1 MSAVRLLWAQMKR
14 RAPRLANLIRIPVLV
29 FFRPRRAYTRAHL
42 ACVRAYDES
51 IRWISRLIEGA
62 LAHAV
67 EVQRTRGLV
76 RGDGGNSVGYRL
88 EAAAA
93 SLGIRYLDKR
103 YRHVFQDT
111 LSVQWDRWFGS
122 EHFSGE
128 SIVLAIGTLGPGG
141 SERQVVTTLLGLA
154 AAGYRDLYLLCTYSG
169 GQASRFYAHLL
180 EGCPVTIS
188 ELSAGLGDAHDG
200 GGGDEALP
208 CGGLKVL
215 RDKLPDD
222 LKDIAC
228 FARDLLARRPRIVHA
243 WLDWNNVKAGL
254 AAAVIGVPR
263 IVLSTRSITPDNFPL
278 FQPYMREAY
287 RALAEHP
294 TVCLLNNS
302 EAGARAYEQWLGL
315 PHGTFNVVRNG
326 FDFSSLEPANKV
338 APAREFRA
346 RLGISHEAPLIGSVL
361 RFSEEKRP
369 LLWVDVAAR
378 VSERRPDV
386 MFLMIGDGP
395 LREET
400 RRHAE
405 ACGLGDRIV
414 MPGYEK
420 DSASAIAA
428 MDLFLLT
435 SRIEGL
441 PNVLV
446 EAQALG
452 VPVVTTHVGGT
463 AETLVQGETGYAVFP
478 HSADLL
484 ANAVLKIL
492 GNAPWRQ
499 AARKAASQFVRER
512 FPVSR
517 MLEGTL
523 DAYFGGGEF
532 AKRRDR

>member
-1 MSAVRLLWAQMKR
+1 MRLLWAQMKR
-14 RAPRLANLIRIPVLV
+14 RAPRLANLIRISVLV
-29 FFRPRRAYTRAHL
+29 FVRPRRAYTRAHL
-42 ACVRAYDES
+42 ACVKAYDES
-51 IRWISRLIEGA
+51 VRGISTLIEGA

-76 RGDGGNSVGYRL
+76 RSDGGNSAGYRL

-122 EHFSGE
+122 GQFSGE
-128 SIVLAIGTLGPGG
+128 SIALVIGTLGPGG

-154 AAGYRDLYLLCTYSG
+154 SAGYRDLYLLCTYSG
-169 GQASRFYAHLL
+169 GQASRFYANLL

-188 ELSAGLGDAHDG
+188 ALSSGLGDAHDG

-208 CGGLKVL
+208 CAGLKML
-215 RDKLPDD
+215 RDKLPED

-228 FARDLLARRPRIVHA
+228 FARDLLVRRPRIVHA

-263 IVLSTRSITPDNFPL
+263 IVLSTRSVTPDKFPL
-278 FQPYMREAY
+278 VFQPYMREAY
-287 RALAEHP
+287 RALAKHP
-294 TVCLLNNS
+294 AVCLLNNS

-326 FDFSSLEPANKV
+326 FDFSGLERSDKLAAAV
-338 APAREFRA
+338 QFRA
-346 RLGISHEAPLIGSVL
+346 RLGISPEVPLIGSVL
-361 RFSEEKRP
+361 RFAEEKRP

-386 MFLMIGDGP
+386 MFLMVGDGP

-405 ACGLGDRIV
+405 ACGIGDRIV

-463 AETLVQGETGYAVFP
+463 AETLVQGETGYAIFP

-492 GNAPWRQ
+492 GNAPWRE
-499 AARKAASQFVRER
+499 AAQKAAPQFVRER
-512 FPVSR
+512 FPMSR

-523 DAYFGGGEF
+523 DAYFGGSEF
-532 AKRRDR
+532 AKRRGR

>member
-1 MSAVRLLWAQMKR
+1 MKR
-14 RAPRLANLIRIPVLV
+14 KAPRLAKLIRISVLV
-29 FFRPRRAYTRAHL
+29 FVKPQRAYTRAHL

-51 IRWISRLIEGA
+51 IRRISALIEGA
-62 LAHAV
+62 LTHAV

-76 RGDGGNSVGYRL
+76 RSDAGNSARYRL

-122 EHFSGE
+122 RHFSGE
-128 SIVLAIGTLGPGG
+128 SIVLVIGTLGPGG

-154 AAGYRDLYLLCTYSG
+154 SAGYRDLYLLCSYSG

-188 ELSAGLGDAHDG
+188 ELSSGLGDAHDG

-208 CGGLKVL
+208 YAGLKIL
-215 RDKLPDD
+215 SDKLPAD
-222 LKDIAC
+222 LKDITC

-263 IVLSTRSITPDNFPL
+263 IVLSTRSVTPDNFPI

-315 PHGTFNVVRNG
+315 PHGTFKVVRNG
-326 FDFSSLEPANKV
+326 FDFSTLERADKV
-338 APAREFRA
+338 APAVQFRA
-346 RLGISHEAPLIGSVL
+346 RLGISPEVLVIGSVL
-361 RFSEEKRP
+361 RFSEEKCP
-369 LLWVDVAAR
+369 LLWVDVAVR

-386 MFLMIGDGP
+386 MFLMVGDGP

-405 ACGLGDRIV
+405 ACGIGDRIV
-414 MPGYEK
+414 MPGSEK
-420 DSASAIAA
+420 DPASAIAA
-428 MDLFLLT
+428 MNLFLLT

-463 AETLVQGETGYAVFP
+463 AETLVQGETGYAIFP

-492 GNAPWRQ
+492 CNAAWRE
-499 AARKAASQFVRER
+499 AAQKAAPQFVRER
-512 FPVSR
+512 FPMSR

-523 DAYFGGGEF
+523 DAYFGRGEF
-532 AKRRDR
+532 ARTREAY